1 MAIDYQKKLAEIMVL
16 AAQQGASDL
25 HISVG
30 KHPTVRIDGNLVPI
44 SHEPILTPEMTAGL
58 ISVLLTPEQQDRLIT
73 EREIDFAF
81 SFEDKGRFRVN
92 IYFQKG
98 YLSAA
103 LRLIPAKIRT
113 IEELNLPPFLHE
125 FTKYQQGF
133 FLAVGPAGHGK
144 TTTLAALIDEINHKR
159 MDHIITIEDPIEY
172 AFIQDRALIDQ
183 REVGS
188 DTISFHR
195 GLRSIL
201 RQDPDVIMVGEIRDE
216 ETAELAVHSALTG
229 HYVFS
234 TLHTTDAPGAITRLV
249 DMKVEPF
256 LLGSTLHTVIA
267 QRLAR
272 KICGNCKIEFKIPP
286 ELLQE
291 IDAEIKNIGIDYI
304 KKIMPDFSQGKIIF
318 YKGKGCPRCG
328 NTGYAGRVALAEVLD
343 VNEKLKELIFAGK
356 SHIGPEEINASQK
369 FINIKQD
376 GIIKVMQGLTTM
388 EEVLRVVRD

>member
-1 MAIDYQKKLAEIMVL
+1 
-16 AAQQGASDL
+16 
-25 HISVG
+25 
-30 KHPTVRIDGNLVPI
+30 
-44 SHEPILTPEMTAGL
+44 
-58 ISVLLTPEQQDRLIT
+58 
-73 EREIDFAF
+73 
-81 SFEDKGRFRVN
+81 
-92 IYFQKG
+92 
-98 YLSAA
+98 
-103 LRLIPAKIRT
+103 
-113 IEELNLPPFLHE
+113 
-125 FTKYQQGF
+125 
-133 FLAVGPAGHGK
+133 
-144 TTTLAALIDEINHKR
+144 
-159 MDHIITIEDPIEY
+159 
-172 AFIQDRALIDQ
+172 
-183 REVGS
+183 
-188 DTISFHR
+188 
-195 GLRSIL
+195 
-201 RQDPDVIMVGEIRDE
+201 
-216 ETAELAVHSALTG
+216 
-229 HYVFS
+229 
-234 TLHTTDAPGAITRLV
+234 LHTTDAPGAITRLV